1 MLTGK
6 TCRITGSQR
15 FLNLW
20 VNEQYSHVQ
29 NTKWCVSCLKNGE
42 EIRALIVAYG
52 YEDINEIQG
61 HIILKESLKLHNP
74 NI

>member
-20 VNEQYSHVQ
+20 VNERYSHIQ

-42 EIRALIVAYG
+42 QIRALIVAYG
-52 YEDINEIQG
+52 YEDINEIQVDPLTFNKTVFT
-61 HIILKESLKLHNP
+61 HSQ
-74 NI
+74 